1 MFIFA
6 HLFVGLIIGKISGS
20 YLVALI
26 GALFV
31 DLDHLI
37 VYVKNGIL
45 FKPKKLWKTITDAN
59 DPYGFQRNFLHNFFV
74 WIIISILILIWDF
87 RIGIIFSLAYLSH
100 LLLDSLDGSDFYPFY
115 PWKINVKGPIKYL
128 SIQEWTITLIL
139 LIAFIFI

>member
-37 VYVKNGIL
+37 VYIKNGIL

-59 DPYGFQRNFLHNFFV
+59 DPYGFQRNFLHNFFI
-74 WIIISILILIWDF
+74 WMIISILIIILDF
-87 RIGIIFSLAYLSH
+87 KIGIIFSLAYLSH

-115 PWKINVKGPIKYL
+115 PWKFNVKGPIKYL
-128 SIQEWTITLIL
+128 SFSEIIFTFIL
-139 LIAFIFI
+139 LIIFITI